1 MRLKKIKYI
10 NWYIIFI
17 ILAVIIGGAICYFAF
32 RWNKATA
39 EFNAKVSGT
48 SSIKS
53 AKEALMEIELPT
65 DPVNVLVVGN
75 EIREELNDN
84 GYGRTDT
91 IMFLRIDPLIK
102 KAYLISIPRDTYVKI
117 PGHGRDKI
125 NAAYAWGEEKLL
137 IESVNELLDT
147 QVNHYVEAD
156 FEGFKKLVDALGG
169 VDITVDE
176 PLIDPKANANF
187 PVGTYHMNGEQ
198 ALAYVRTRVT
208 ITADY

>member
-65 DPVNVLVVGN
+65 DPVNVL
-75 EIREELNDN
+75 EI
-84 GYGRTDT
+84 GR
-91 IMFLRIDPLIK
+91 
-102 KAYLISIPRDTYVKI
+102 AHV
-117 PGHGRDKI
+117 
-125 NAAYAWGEEKLL
+125 
-137 IESVNELLDT
+137 
-147 QVNHYVEAD
+147 
-156 FEGFKKLVDALGG
+156 
-169 VDITVDE
+169 
-176 PLIDPKANANF
+176 
-187 PVGTYHMNGEQ
+187 
-198 ALAYVRTRVT
+198 
-208 ITADY
+208 